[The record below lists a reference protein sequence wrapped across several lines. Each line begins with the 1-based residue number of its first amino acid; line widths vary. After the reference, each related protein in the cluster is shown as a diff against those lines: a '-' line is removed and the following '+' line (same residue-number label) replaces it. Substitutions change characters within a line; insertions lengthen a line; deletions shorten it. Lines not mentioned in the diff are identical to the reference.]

1 MDSLN
6 IQGENTGLNTDTTFE
21 VEGYEEHMEN
31 LDKQYQDDTEGIWVT
46 PAETEAETEAQQPA
60 TPQPVE
66 QQQPTAQQPIGRQ
79 QAFGELEFTS
89 DRQPQAQPTA
99 EGQPDGQQ
107 DQQVQS
113 EQSTGNELFDRGIAR
128 QNRNWRYD
136 ENGDIIVESLTDGE
150 DRRLIDLPN
159 GAEKIKVNSLTKPQ
173 LKEKEEQLI
182 SMLKGTNLE
191 NKLLAFQM
199 ISQDQELIDR
209 LDRNKDGKMTYA
221 DFFDTTNLNGG
232 DGMTAEEDAIA
243 TAEWLAGLQAKDS
256 GSRARAIWQ
265 KYGAGQ
271 DMVLYTLKVRQGY
284 FDPTAAENWKSSG
297 GGAWFDLG
305 AILAETGGSF
315 RDIADGAAEGD
326 WNVWKNW
333 HKDSKYDDDLLQ
345 HKNPLSLEWQV
356 NNPIAITENSRDIY
370 ATTFWSTALL
380 GTVGAGKALAPVA
393 TIAPLGGATAK
404 ILASTTTL
412 KGSIVADTIAPGLF
426 RDFTDDGIGMMRQKG
441 PIEWMNTNLGS
452 EGEVVVPA
460 IANGMNNPWAKK
472 IDNTVLEGGLAWGSA
487 RIIGFVG
494 RNIFSKTGFLRQGLP
509 NGVRR
514 AQTNLDQFRMGARDW
529 STKAYS
535 EMISEESLFR
545 KGQQQLNDL
554 YEAGVEQARKSG
566 DSFKNAFS
574 NDGATQG
581 DLFNGYGVY
590 KNGGFLGGQGWTK
603 ARSGVRQV
611 LNDLDQ
617 VRHRIG
623 LRVKGGT
630 DSLFSQVELARAAKS
645 GISPGQLDLFA
656 KDFVEDNILS
666 KQLDE
671 LNPLKGKY
679 TRRYSSDSAQQ
690 SIQELMGRDAGAM
703 SPDDF
708 WGKEFLDNEF
718 KIGNYKK
725 LDAFNKWAVR
735 EIEVADAI
743 NESLLLQLRDAANSA
758 SEMIGKTD
766 IFAVDGVVSRL
777 ADNLKAGLMHVK
789 RTQYTWDKARTLLKD
804 SPTGTLT
811 KAQLDELTADVAL
824 RSRSMNTE
832 VRQGINH
839 MVNML
844 RKEGNDDL
852 AAAVLD
858 VFKVSNDVHNWKD
871 FDAWMRQK
879 ISGGEFQGKVKTGA
893 LIRELQGVM
902 VNSILSGPKT
912 PIRAILGTTT
922 NAYLNSINEAA
933 GAILRSPFTND
944 VVTRKASIAKMKGM
958 FELVPEAF
966 DVFKKNW
973 DAKFNAD
980 FADIRTRYS
989 EPPTQGDNIWDAHG
1003 RWAEH
1008 RGHDGDKAAYYLTNI
1023 ARTLNNNKLLGWSP
1037 RVLAATDDTFK
1048 WLMTRAR
1055 SKELAMREVLEKT
1068 GNNFTD
1074 ITPEILKAAED
1085 RHYANMLDGFG
1096 EIDVSKNSW
1105 LEKQF
1110 KEVTL
1115 TSDLNGFAKELD
1127 SLMNGNPLLKPFYL
1141 FARTGINGLNLSFKN
1156 TPLLGALHKESIAL
1170 LRHTGDDFGSLH
1182 RYGIFNANDLK
1193 NARNLLA
1200 GRQAVGSATV
1210 MTMAGMYM
1218 GGQLTGNGPADK
1230 SLRQQWINAGWKPNH
1245 IYIGNVG
1252 FDYRSVEP
1260 FNVIWSS
1267 IADIGDNMELMG
1279 PEWGEKRLQAVA
1291 FVIGR
1296 GLTGKTYMSGLDQM
1310 MQIMQNPLGP
1320 ETSKVFANVL
1330 NNSVPLAGM
1339 RNEFGKWANPHM
1351 KELNSS
1357 MWSSIRNRNQATEF
1371 LAPGTGLE
1379 SLPAKSDLLNGKPI
1393 NNWNIIGRSFNAVS
1407 PISIDIRSRTPG
1419 RKLLLDSG
1427 YDLKSATYAYGGYSF
1442 TKDAIVRAHFQN
1454 AIGTVPIEVDFKK
1467 FKNLEEALNY
1477 ISKRKDVQKSMAQME
1492 VDSRSPANKDLN
1504 PNNYPHNTIIDRL
1517 FNQAREKAWAKINQP
1532 SHPGYDRVQILK
1544 SNKDG
1549 HTNRT
1554 RDSRSEILELSF
1566 PQKQIEQFPKN

>member
-1 MDSLN
+1 MDTLN
-6 IQGENTGLNTDTTFE
+6 IQGGNTNSNEDTTFE
-21 VEGYEEHMEN
+21 LEGYEEHMEN
-31 LDKQYQDDTEGIWVT
+31 LDNQYKDDSQWQP
-46 PAETEAETEAQQPA
+46 PAETEAEVETAQPA
-60 TPQPVE
+60 V
-66 QQQPTAQQPIGRQ
+66 QQPTEHPRH
-79 QAFGELEFTS
+79 QAFQELDIPS
-89 DRQPQAQPTA
+89 DRQPQAVDQTTT
-99 EGQPDGQQ
+99 EGQPQ
-107 DQQVQS
+107 DQQVQQVDQ
-113 EQSTGNELFDRGIAR
+113 EQESTGNKLFDRGIAR

-136 ENGDIIVESLTDGE
+136 ENGDILIETLTDGE
-150 DRRLIDLPN
+150 ERRLIDLPN
-159 GAEKIKVNSLTKPQ
+159 GAEKIKVNSLTKTFIHE
-173 LKEKEEQLI
+173 KEKEVIRLL
-182 SMLKGTNLE
+182 SSANLE
-191 NKLLAFQM
+191 NKLLAFEM
-199 ISQDQELIDR
+199 ISQDQELVDR
-209 LDRNKDGKMTYA
+209 YDRNKDGKMTYA
-221 DFFDTTNLNGG
+221 DFFDTTNLNYG
-232 DGMTAEEDAIA
+232 DGMSEEEDAIA

-271 DMVLYTLKVRQGY
+271 DMVLYTAKVREGY
-284 FDPTAAENWKSSG
+284 FDPTAEENWKSSG
-297 GGAWFDLG
+297 GGAWFDIG

-370 ATTFWSTALL
+370 ATTFWSTALA
-380 GTVGAGKALAPVA
+380 GTVGTGAV
-393 TIAPLGGATAK
+393 IAPLAKTSAVAAKVIGSAKTVKGA
-404 ILASTTTL
+404 
-412 KGSIVADTIAPGLF
+412 IVADTIAPGLF
-426 RDFTDDGIGMMRQKG
+426 RDFTEDGIGMMRQKG

-452 EGEVVVPA
+452 EGEVVVPS

-472 IDNTVLEGGLAWGSA
+472 IDNTILEGGLAWGSA
-487 RIIGFVG
+487 RVIGFLG
-494 RNIFSKTGFLRQGLP
+494 RNIFGKTGFLRQGLP

-529 STKAYS
+529 STKKYS

-545 KGQQQLNDL
+545 KGQQQLNDI
-554 YEAGVEQARKSG
+554 YEAGVEQARKTG

-574 NDGATQG
+574 TDGATQA

-617 VRHRIG
+617 IRHRIG

-666 KQLDE
+666 RQLDE

-703 SPDDF
+703 SQDEF
-708 WGKEFLDNEF
+708 WGSKFLDREF
-718 KIGNYKK
+718 KIGDYNN
-725 LDAFNKWAVR
+725 LDSFNKWAVR
-735 EIEVADAI
+735 EIEVADAV

-758 SEMIGKTD
+758 SEMVGKTD
-766 IFAVDGVVSRL
+766 LFAVDGPVSRI
-777 ADNLKAGLMHVK
+777 ADNLKVGLSQVK
-789 RTQYTWDKARTLLKD
+789 KTQYTWDKARELLKN
-804 SPTGTLT
+804 SKTGTLT
-811 KAQLDELTADVAL
+811 QAQLDELTADVAL
-824 RSRSMNTE
+824 RSRSMDTE
-832 VRQGINH
+832 IKQGINH

-879 ISGGEFQGKVKTGA
+879 IKGGEFQGKVKTGA

-912 PIRAILGTTT
+912 PLRAILGTTT
-922 NAYLNSINEAA
+922 NAYLNAINEAA
-933 GAILRSPFTND
+933 GAVLRAPFTND
-944 VVTRKASIAKMKGM
+944 VVTRKASIAKLKGM

-966 DVFKKNW
+966 DVFKQNW

-989 EPPTQGDNIWDAHG
+989 EPPTKGDNLWAAQG
-1003 RWAEH
+1003 RWVEA
-1008 RGHDGDKAAYYLTNI
+1008 RGTDGDKAAYNITNI

-1055 SKELAMREVLEKT
+1055 SKELAMREVLE
-1068 GNNFTD
+1068 GAGDDVVEFT
-1074 ITPEILKAAED
+1074 PQILKAAED

-1105 LEKQF
+1105 LNKQF

-1115 TSDLNGFAKELD
+1115 TSELTGFAQKLD
-1127 SLMNGNPLLKPFYL
+1127 SLMNETPLLKPFYL

-1156 TPLLGALHKESIAL
+1156 TPLLGALHKESLAI
-1170 LRHTGDDFGSLH
+1170 LRHTGDNFDDLA
-1182 RYGIFNANDLK
+1182 RYGIENANDLK

-1210 MTMAGMYM
+1210 MTMAGMYTA
-1218 GGQLTGNGPADK
+1218 GQLTGNGPADR

-1245 IYIGNVG
+1245 VYIGNVG
-1252 FDYRSVEP
+1252 FDYRSLEP

-1267 IADIGDNMELMG
+1267 IADIGDNIELMG
-1279 PEWGEKRLQAVA
+1279 PEWAEQRLQAVA

-1310 MQIMQNPLGP
+1310 MQIMQKPLGP
-1320 ETSKVFANVL
+1320 ETQKVFANIM

-1339 RNEFGKWANPHM
+1339 RNEFGKWVNPHM
-1351 KELNSS
+1351 KELNSD
-1357 MWSSIRNRNQATEF
+1357 MWTSIRNRNQATEF
-1371 LAPGTGLE
+1371 LAGEGK
-1379 SLPAKSDLLNGKPI
+1379 LPNKSDLLNGTPI

-1407 PISIDIRSRTPG
+1407 PISMDIRRRTPG
-1419 RKLLLDSG
+1419 RKLLLSSG
-1427 YDLKSATYAYGGYSF
+1427 YDLKSATYSYGGYSF
-1442 TKDAIVRAHFQN
+1442 SKDAHVRAHFQN
-1454 AIGTVPIEVDFKK
+1454 AIGTVPVTVGFKK
-1467 FKNLEEALNY
+1467 FKNVEEALDY
-1477 ISKRKDVQKSMAQME
+1477 IATRKDIKISMQQMQA
-1492 VDSRSPANKDLN
+1492 DSKSPANKDLN
-1504 PNNYPHNTIIDRL
+1504 PNNYPHNTVIDRL
-1517 FNQAREKAWAKINQP
+1517 MNQARSKAWAKINDP
-1532 SHPGYDRVQILK
+1532 KHPGYDRVQALK
-1544 SNKDG
+1544 SKKDG

-1566 PQKQIEQFPKN
+1566 PSKQIEQFPKN

>member
-1 MDSLN
+1 MDLLN
-6 IQGENTGLNTDTTFE
+6 IQGNNTTSNEDTTFQI
-21 VEGYEEHMEN
+21 EGYEEHIEN
-31 LDKQYQDDTEGIWVT
+31 LDNQYKDNTEWQP
-46 PAETEAETEAQQPA
+46 PALTEEQQET
-60 TPQPVE
+60 E
-66 QQQPTAQQPIGRQ
+66 QQQPTEQEPIGRQ
-79 QAFGELEFTS
+79 QAFGEVELTS
-89 DRQPQAQPTA
+89 DRQPQAQPTT
-99 EGQPDGQQ
+99 EGQPQ
-107 DQQVQS
+107 DQQVQQEGQ
-113 EQSTGNELFDRGIAR
+113 EQVSTGNKLFDRGLAKHN
-128 QNRNWRYD
+128 QYWQVD
-136 ENGDIIVESLTDGE
+136 PETGDLLIESVRDGE
-150 DRRLIDLPN
+150 GRRLIDLPN
-159 GAEKIKVNSLTKPQ
+159 GEEYIKVNSLTKVH

-182 SMLKGTNLE
+182 ELLNSGRLDD
-191 NKLLAFQM
+191 KLIAFEM
-199 ISQDQELIDR
+199 ITQDQELIDR

-221 DFFDTTNLNGG
+221 DFFDTTNLNHG
-232 DGMTAEEDAIA
+232 DGMSEEEDAIA
-243 TAEWLAGLQAKDS
+243 TQEWLTGLLSGDA
-256 GSRARAIWQ
+256 GSRARSIWQ

-271 DMVLYTLKVRQGY
+271 DMVLYTLKRRQGY
-284 FDPTAAENWKSSG
+284 FDPTAEENWKQAG

-305 AILAETGGSF
+305 GILAETGGSF
-315 RDIADGAAEGD
+315 KDVTDGASQGD

-333 HKDSKYDDDLLQ
+333 HKDSKYDDNLLQ

-356 NNPIAITENSRDIY
+356 NNPIALTENSRDIY
-370 ATTFWSTALL
+370 ATTFWGTALL
-380 GTVGAGKALAPVA
+380 GTVGAGKALAPLA

-404 ILASTTTL
+404 ILASTTTV

-426 RDFTDDGIGMMRQKG
+426 RDFSKDGIGMMRQKG
-441 PIEWMNTNLGS
+441 ILEWANTNLGP
-452 EGEVVVPA
+452 EGEILIPA
-460 IANGMNNPWAKK
+460 LGNGLNNPWAKK
-472 IDNTVLEGGLAWGSA
+472 IDNTLLEGSLAWGGA
-487 RIIGFVG
+487 RVIGFIG

-509 NGVRR
+509 EGVRR
-514 AQTNLDQFRMGARDW
+514 AQVNLNQLNTGARDW
-529 STKAYS
+529 SNKVYS
-535 EMISEESLFR
+535 EIVSEESIFR

-554 YEAGVEQARKSG
+554 YEAGVEQVRKGG
-566 DSFKNAFS
+566 DSFKNAFRS
-574 NDGATQG
+574 DTETPGS
-581 DLFNGYGVY
+581 LFNGYGVY
-590 KNGGFLGGQGWTK
+590 KNGGFLNGQGWTK

-617 VRHRIG
+617 IRHRIG
-623 LRVKGGT
+623 VRVKGGT
-630 DSLFSQVELARAAKS
+630 DSLFSQIGLARAAKS
-645 GISPGQLDLFA
+645 GISPDQLDLFA
-656 KDFVEDNILS
+656 KDFVEDSILS

-690 SIQELMGRDAGAM
+690 SIQELMGRDAAAM

-758 SEMIGKTD
+758 SEMVGKTD
-766 IFAVDGVVSRL
+766 LFAVDGVVSRL

-879 ISGGEFQGKVKTGA
+879 IKGGEFQGKVKTGA

-922 NAYLNSINEAA
+922 NAYLNAINEAA
-933 GAILRSPFTND
+933 GAVLRAPFTND
-944 VVTRKASIAKMKGM
+944 VITRKASIAKLKGM

-980 FADIRTRYS
+980 FANIRTRYS
-989 EPPTQGDNIWDAHG
+989 EPPSKGDNLWDAHG
-1003 RWAEH
+1003 RWVEA
-1008 RGHDGDKAAYYLTNI
+1008 RGGDGDKAAYYITDI
-1023 ARTLNNNKLLGWSP
+1023 ARKLNNNKLLGWSP

-1055 SKELAMREVLEKT
+1055 SKELAMREVLERA
-1068 GNNFTD
+1068 GDDFVEF
-1074 ITPEILKAAED
+1074 TPEILKAAED

-1105 LEKQF
+1105 LNKQF

-1115 TSDLNGFAKELD
+1115 TSELTGFAQKLD
-1127 SLMNGNPLLKPFYL
+1127 SLMNETPLLKPFYL

-1156 TPLLGALHKESIAL
+1156 TPLLGALHKESLAI
-1170 LRHTGDDFGSLH
+1170 LRHTGDNFDDLA
-1182 RYGIFNANDLK
+1182 RYGIENANDLK

-1210 MTMAGMYM
+1210 MTMAGMYTA
-1218 GGQLTGNGPADK
+1218 GQLTGNGPADR

-1267 IADIGDNMELMG
+1267 IADIGDNIELMG
-1279 PEWGEKRLQAVA
+1279 PEWAEKRLQAVA

-1310 MQIMQNPLGP
+1310 MQIMQNPMGP
-1320 ETSKVFANVL
+1320 ETSKVFANVM
-1330 NNSVPLAGM
+1330 NNSIPLAGM
-1339 RNEFGKWANPHM
+1339 RNEFGRWVNPHM
-1351 KELNSS
+1351 KELNSD
-1357 MWSSIRNRNQATEF
+1357 MWSSLRNRNQATEF
-1371 LAPGTGLE
+1371 LAGG
-1379 SLPAKSDLLNGKPI
+1379 SKLPVKSDLLNGKPI
-1393 NNWNIIGRSFNAVS
+1393 NNWNIIGRSFNAISPVS
-1407 PISIDIRSRTPG
+1407 LDIRRRTPG
-1419 RKLLLDSG
+1419 RTLLLSSG

-1442 TKDAIVRAHFQN
+1442 TKDAHVRAHFQN
-1454 AIGTVPIEVDFKK
+1454 AIGTVPVTVGFKK
-1467 FKNLEEALNY
+1467 FKNVEEALNY
-1477 ISKRKDVQKSMAQME
+1477 LATRKDIQTSMQQMQE
-1492 VDSRSPANKDLN
+1492 DAKSPANKDLN

-1517 FNQAREKAWAKINQP
+1517 MNQARSRAWAKINQP

-1566 PQKQIEQFPKN
+1566 PQKTIDRFPKN